1 MPDRTTATKNA
12 AKTAAKPT
20 DNAAKKSSKKPAD
33 RTKVDT
39 AGPKKS
45 QPTPPFPEQHQPKP
59 GSEQELKPRPRW
71 RGEDYH
77 DAGKLRGRRAVVTGG
92 DSGIGRSVAYFY
104 AREGA
109 DVLITCLPEERSD
122 ADEIREAIEALDR
135 RCVVAE
141 GDLATR
147 SFCEEVVRTAVDELG
162 GIDILVH
169 NAAWQNR
176 KQIEELS
183 EEELDTTM
191 KVNVYAYLRLC
202 RAAVPH
208 MKPGSSI
215 IATGS
220 VVGLRGSD
228 ELSDYGAT
236 KGAIHAITK
245 SLSQE
250 VLDKGIRVNAV
261 APGPVWTP
269 LNPSDQGLTP
279 EEVSGFGDETGSSPM
294 ERPAQ
299 PEELAPAYVFLASG
313 ADSSYITGVVLP
325 VTGGRG

>member
-1 MPDRTTATKNA
+1 MA
-12 AKTAAKPT
+12 AKSQKEKSQSNAKASTPKKSGAKPKHP
-20 DNAAKKSSKKPAD
+20 DA
-33 RTKVDT
+33 

-45 QPTPPFPEQHQPKP
+45 QPRPPFPEQHQPKP

-71 RGEDYH
+71 RGEAYQ

-92 DSGIGRSVAYFY
+92 DSGIGRAVAYFY

-109 DVLITCLPEERSD
+109 DVLITCLPAERDD
-122 ADEIREAIEALDR
+122 AAEVREAIESLGR
-135 RCVVAE
+135 RCIVAV
-141 GDLATR
+141 GDLGTR
-147 SFCEEVVRTAVDELG
+147 SFCEEVVRTALDELG

-176 KQIEELS
+176 KKIEDLS
-183 EEELDTTM
+183 EKELDTTM

-208 MKPGSSI
+208 MRPGSSI
-215 IATGS
+215 LATGS
-220 VVGLRGSD
+220 VVGLSGSD

-250 VLDKGIRVNAV
+250 LLDKGIRVNAV

-269 LNPSDQGLTP
+269 LNPSDKGLTA

-325 VTGGRG
+325 VTGGRT